1 MPSMPDAE
9 RSSLRILCLL
19 DFPTGGSR
27 WLWEYQDEPR
37 DEVDFEISQ
46 PIPWLRRISRSLAY
60 IGENGLQAVRAY
72 RRQRRKTYDLV
83 VAWEIKN
90 GLFFAFLRRLFG
102 RRSPKFVILAFAYR
116 GASRRSPGLF
126 KSALKSVAA
135 ISVPSQEEATLY
147 ASRLDYPV
155 ENIHLCPNGAYDL
168 GLLNKL
174 AEQPAANSLEG
185 SEQVVSIHDQPV
197 IFSGGY
203 SHRDFGTLLAAVE
216 GLPARCLLVTPSL
229 DRENAALSPNVE
241 WILQL
246 SRAEYA
252 RQLAAADIVAIPL
265 TAQEYAT
272 GLSDLLLAMSAG
284 RAIVITRSTGIEQY
298 VQHQDSALLVAPGS
312 VQELRAALEFLLA
325 NAEERRR
332 LGTNARQRYQAEFTM
347 RAFTQRVFSILNETA
362 LS

>member
-126 KSALKSVAA
+126 KYALKSVAA

-229 DRENAALSPNVE
+229 DRENAALQSECGVDPPAQPGGVCPPACGSGYCRHPAHRPGVCHRLE
-241 WILQL
+241 RPAAGDVC
-246 SRAEYA
+246 RAGN
-252 RQLAAADIVAIPL
+252 RHHTQHRH
-265 TAQEYAT
+265 
-272 GLSDLLLAMSAG
+272 
-284 RAIVITRSTGIEQY
+284 RAVR
-298 VQHQDSALLVAPGS
+298 AAPG
-312 VQELRAALEFLLA
+312 
-325 NAEERRR
+325 
-332 LGTNARQRYQAEFTM
+332 
-347 RAFTQRVFSILNETA
+347 
-362 LS
+362 